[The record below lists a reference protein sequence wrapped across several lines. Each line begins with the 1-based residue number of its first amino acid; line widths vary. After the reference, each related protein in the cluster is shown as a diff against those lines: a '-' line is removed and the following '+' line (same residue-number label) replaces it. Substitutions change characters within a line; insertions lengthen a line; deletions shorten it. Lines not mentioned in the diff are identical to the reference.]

1 MTRAHCLKDD
11 NTPLTRSIS
20 ILACCISLDTRF
32 SNTALV
38 LWLYT
43 AAVELVRFF
52 FHSSAFTTYLNVG
65 PSGFWFRLTIEHEL
79 SSHFLEICDLNF
91 REFEHFFYLS

>member
-52 FHSSAFTTYLNVG
+52 FHSVAFKTSLNMLLVSAHDRTRVVF
-65 PSGFWFRLTIEHEL
+65 FA
-79 SSHFLEICDLNF
+79 FLGDL
-91 REFEHFFYLS
+91 